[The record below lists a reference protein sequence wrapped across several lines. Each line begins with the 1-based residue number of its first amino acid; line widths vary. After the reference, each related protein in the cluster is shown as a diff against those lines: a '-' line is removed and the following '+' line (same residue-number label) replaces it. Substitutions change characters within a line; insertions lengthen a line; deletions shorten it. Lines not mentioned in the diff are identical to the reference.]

1 MCKDF
6 PLLRILSL
14 DRAHLGISAKGKEN
28 THEHLV
34 LNTSGRSYFTDYD
47 FLK

>member
-14 DRAHLGISAKGKEN
+14 DRAHLGISAKEKN

-34 LNTSGRSYFTDYD
+34 LNTSGCYFTDYD